1 MKRDASTGRQL
12 SFQILCLV
20 PGPRWAVGLLLACPV
35 AARTEE
41 NNQEPS
47 SSRENSTERQGFLP
61 QASSGT
67 SQGLRKRFCHDT
79 FQPQGLC
86 MLLACLCL
94 FFLVNLTE
102 FRWGTLQTEQARD
115 VLTKL
120 ERKVKLFLSLAKEP
134 FSKTPPNTDK
144 MASFL
149 SPFWATM
156 TSSVM
161 HFHLSSPLY
170 PDLHCLCFFFCIYF
184 KTVLIF

>member
-20 PGPRWAVGLLLACPV
+20 LGPRWAVGLLLACPV

-41 NNQEPS
+41 NNQGPS

-67 SQGLRKRFCHDT
+67 SQGPRKRFCHDT

-86 MLLACLCL
+86 MLLAYLCL

-102 FRWGTLQTEQARD
+102 FRWGTLQIEQARD

-120 ERKVKLFLSLAKEP
+120 ERTVKLFLSLAKEP

-144 MASFL
+144 MAFIPLSFL
-149 SPFWATM
+149 GNNDIVSDA
-156 TSSVM
+156 VLLI
-161 HFHLSSPLY
+161 LSSLS
-170 PDLHCLCFFFCIYF
+170 
-184 KTVLIF
+184 